1 MQMSVFRS
9 FGHIPSQN
17 RLQFGEFKR
26 IAYKVTITLT
36 LDVEMYNYCRVFWCL
51 VWFVAQ
57 NDWTNEI
64 ADPLARLHNAT
75 VGLA

>member
-1 MQMSVFRS
+1 MSVFRS
-9 FGHIPSQN
+9 FGHIPCRN
-17 RLQFGEFKR
+17 RFLFGEFKR
-26 IAYKVTITLT
+26 IACKITITLT
-36 LDVEMYNYCRVFWCL
+36 LDVIMFNCCRVFWGL